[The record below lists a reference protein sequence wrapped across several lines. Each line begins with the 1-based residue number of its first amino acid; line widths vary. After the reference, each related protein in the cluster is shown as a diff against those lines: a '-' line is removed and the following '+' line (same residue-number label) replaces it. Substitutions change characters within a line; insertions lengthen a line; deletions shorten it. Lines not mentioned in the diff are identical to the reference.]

1 MAIKFRS
8 YVLIVAM
15 SLLPSCFSKHKKE
28 AKQKP
33 FIVTNSTHEKQEES
47 PWITVWIHGTQ
58 PSFET
63 SATKGLRANLKKLSY
78 KYFYCPKGI
87 HALNTQPETN
97 RHYRLA
103 RLLQEKDSFRF
114 QTQHFYTF
122 GWSGYLNFQE
132 REEAGSKL
140 YTQLLELIEV
150 YEKQH
155 GKKPYVRLITHSHG
169 GNVALNLAAA
179 EKQQQKRLI
188 IDELI
193 LLACPVQEKT
203 VAYIHTPIFKKIYSF
218 YSSLDMLQIVDPQGL
233 YRSNA
238 IQAPL
243 FSKRRFPECDHL
255 IQTKIRFAKRA
266 ILHVEFLSNQFLQAL
281 PSILTT
287 LDACQ
292 TTDSK
297 KKPMC
302 IIIDNKSFKTVKS

>member
-1 MAIKFRS
+1 MASKFRS
-8 YVLIVAM
+8 YLLILAM

-33 FIVTNSTHEKQEES
+33 LTVTNINHEKKEES

-97 RHYRLA
+97 RHCKLA

-122 GWSGYLNFQE
+122 GWSGHLSFQE
-132 REEAGSKL
+132 REKAGTGL
-140 YTQLLELIEV
+140 YIQLLDLIET
-150 YEKQH
+150 YEKQC

-179 EKQQQKRLI
+179 EHQHQKSLI
-188 IDELI
+188 VDELI

-203 VAYIHTPIFKKIYSF
+203 VAYVQTPIFKKIYSF
-218 YSSLDMLQIVDPQGL
+218 YSSLDVLQVVDPQGL
-233 YRSNA
+233 YRNNA
-238 IQAPL
+238 IQAPI

-287 LDACQ
+287 LDTCQ
-292 TTDSK
+292 TTDSNK
-297 KKPMC
+297 KQSC
-302 IIIDNKSFKTVKS
+302 IIIDNKSFKTAQS